1 MSYHDAYQTKRPT
14 FSARLV
20 TFLSHYGR
28 MIVIALP
35 LLWLILF
42 FALPLLEMLQVSFT
56 EARRGIPPFK
66 PLWGIDE
73 EGVFNNFTWGNYGL
87 LIEYSDDYVG
97 PAINSVRIAFFS
109 TLICLFFAYPMAYW
123 IARANER
130 VRVVLLILV
139 LLPFWTSS
147 LLRMYALIGLLN
159 PNGFVNAMLMWL
171 GIIDQPL
178 KMMQT
183 EFSVY
188 LGMLLTYLP
197 LMILPLYATLTRL
210 DQSLHEAAADLG
222 ASGPTIFRTITIPLS
237 LPGIIAGCLLVF
249 IPAVGE
255 FVIPALL
262 GGPDQVMLGKVLWT
276 EFFRN
281 RDWPVAAAIA
291 LILMLIV
298 TGPIIYMRHVDR
310 LEDGQEGGH
319 R

>member
-1 MSYHDAYQTKRPT
+1 MSQKMAKDLSAKRLL
-14 FSARLV
+14 A
-20 TFLSHYGR
+20 HYGR
-28 MIVIALP
+28 TLVIGLP
-35 LLWLILF
+35 LLWLVVF
-42 FALPLLEMLQVSFT
+42 FALPLIEMAQVSFT

-66 PLWGIDE
+66 PLWGFGE
-73 EGVFNNFTWGNYGL
+73 EGFFTNFNLGNYGL
-87 LIEYSDDYVG
+87 LIDYADDYVG
-97 PAINSVRIAFFS
+97 PAVNSVRIAFFS
-109 TLICLFFAYPMAYW
+109 TIICLLFAYPMAYW
-123 IARANER
+123 IARTDER
-130 VRVVLLILV
+130 TRLVLLILV

-159 PNGFVNAMLMWL
+159 PNGFVNAILLWL
-171 GIIDQPL
+171 GIIDAPI

-188 LGMLLTYLP
+188 MGMLLTYLP

-210 DQSLHEAAADLG
+210 DHTLNEAAADLG
-222 ASGPTIFRTITIPLS
+222 ASSATIFRTITLPLS

-262 GGPDQVMLGKVLWT
+262 GGPDQLMLGKVLWT

-291 LILMLIV
+291 LILMVIV
-298 TGPIIYMRHVDR
+298 AGPIIYMRHVDR
-310 LEDGQEGGH
+310 NDDAHNQEAV
-319 R
+319 

>member
-1 MSYHDAYQTKRPT
+1 MSQKMAKDLSAKR
-14 FSARLV
+14 L
-20 TFLSHYGR
+20 LSHYGR
-28 MIVIALP
+28 SLVIGLP
-35 LLWLILF
+35 LLWLVVF
-42 FALPLLEMLQVSFT
+42 FALPLLEMAQVSLT

-66 PLWGIDE
+66 PLWGFDE
-73 EGVFNNFTWGNYGL
+73 EGFFTNFNFGNYGL
-87 LIEYSDDYVG
+87 LIEYAEDYVG
-97 PAINSVRIAFFS
+97 PAVNSVRIAFFS
-109 TLICLFFAYPMAYW
+109 TMICLFFAYPMAYW
-123 IARANER
+123 IARTDER
-130 VRVVLLILV
+130 TRLVLLILV

-159 PNGFVNAMLMWL
+159 PNGFVNAILLWL
-171 GIIDQPL
+171 GIIDAPI

-188 LGMLLTYLP
+188 MGMLLTYLP

-210 DQSLHEAAADLG
+210 DHTLNEAAADLG
-222 ASGPTIFRTITIPLS
+222 ASSATIFRTITLPLS

-262 GGPDQVMLGKVLWT
+262 GGPDQLMLGKVLWT

-291 LILMLIV
+291 LILMIIV
-298 TGPIIYMRHVDR
+298 AGPIIYMRHVDR
-310 LEDGQEGGH
+310 NDDDHHEEAA
-319 R
+319 